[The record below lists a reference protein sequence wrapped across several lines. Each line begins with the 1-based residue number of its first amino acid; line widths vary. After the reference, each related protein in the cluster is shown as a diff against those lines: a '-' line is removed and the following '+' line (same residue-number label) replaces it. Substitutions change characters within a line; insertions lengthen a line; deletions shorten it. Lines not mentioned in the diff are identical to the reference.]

1 MPAAYEAISSTTL
14 SSASTGITISSIPAT
29 YTDLRVVLSLKYA
42 TSSNAT
48 SIRFNG
54 DTASNYSYT
63 YLYSNGSSNATSTSG
78 NETRILVDHNAGFG
92 TTQFVTY
99 EMDIFSYTSSAN
111 KMILDKMSSDG
122 NGSGA
127 ISRSSRCWRNSAAIN
142 SIVLSRFDGGN
153 YATGTSMTVWGI
165 LKA

>member
-1 MPAAYEAISSTTL
+1 MPLTYEPIASTTL
-14 SSASTGITISSIPAT
+14 ASPATGITISSIPGT
-29 YTDLRVVLSLKYA
+29 YTDLKVVCSFLYA
-42 TSSNAT
+42 TSSSAT
-48 SIRFNG
+48 LIRFNG

-63 YLYSNGSSNATSTSG
+63 YLYSPGGSLGTSTSG

-92 TTQFVTY
+92 TSQFVTY

-111 KMILDKMSSDG
+111 KMLLDKMSSDN

-127 ISRSSRCWRNSAAIN
+127 VSRSSRCWRNSAAIT
-142 SIVLSRFDGGN
+142 SINFFRNDGGN
-153 YATGTSMTVWGI
+153 YATGTSMTIWGI